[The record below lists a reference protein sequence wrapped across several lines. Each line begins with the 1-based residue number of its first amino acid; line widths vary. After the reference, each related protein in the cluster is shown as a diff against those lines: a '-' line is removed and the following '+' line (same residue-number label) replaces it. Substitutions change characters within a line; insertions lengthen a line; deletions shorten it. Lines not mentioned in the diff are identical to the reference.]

1 MIKTLGLDDDLDSV
15 EVVIEIEKAFDVE
28 ISDGEAEAV
37 FKVGHLFDLLVK
49 KIIAGDEN
57 RKCASAMAFYRI
69 RRTLIDLRVDVG
81 RSPSCDI
88 SRLHRVYTR
97 SFVKSVEERSGLR
110 LPQPTFSLVGKAGV
124 ALILVGMLGA
134 LAAIVAALP
143 LMFVSAP
150 IGGWL
155 QAASI
160 ILLVGGLVTG
170 FTLMGVDAGRLPTN
184 CRTLGALASK
194 AAGLSYGRLV
204 KQGAD
209 GRHSCTWKAL
219 LEILSRFA
227 NVPADQISRE
237 TYFLRSALKTHNTA
251 A

>member
-1 MIKTLGLDDDLDSV
+1 MLKTLGLDDDLDSV

-28 ISDGEAEAV
+28 ISADEAKAI
-37 FKVGHLFDLLVK
+37 FKVGQLFDLLQEK
-49 KIIAGDEN
+49 MKASDEN

-69 RRTLIDLRVDVG
+69 RRALIDLRVDVG

-88 SRLHRVYTR
+88 SRLHRIYTR

-110 LPQPTFSLVGKAGV
+110 LPRSTFSLVGKAGV
-124 ALILVGMLGA
+124 ALSLVGMFGA

-143 LMFVSAP
+143 LMFISVP

-155 QAASI
+155 KAASI

-184 CRTLGALASK
+184 CGTLGAL
-194 AAGLSYGRLV
+194 
-204 KQGAD
+204 
-209 GRHSCTWKAL
+209 
-219 LEILSRFA
+219 
-227 NVPADQISRE
+227 
-237 TYFLRSALKTHNTA
+237 
-251 A
+251 